1 MLSSITNKIN
11 ETLNI
16 NNNNTDNLYEF
27 LFIFKKQKL
36 EKRLELSRNIFF
48 KYPDRIPIIID
59 SKETTLDK
67 NKYICPSNLTVGQFL
82 YMLKKKI
89 KITSEETI
97 FLISNNNLLQVSHTM
112 AQVYSHNKDE
122 DDFLY
127 IVIATENAF
136 GN

>member
-36 EKRLELSRNIFF
+36 EKRLELSRNIFL

-67 NKYICPSNLTVGQFL
+67 KKYICPSNLTVGQFL